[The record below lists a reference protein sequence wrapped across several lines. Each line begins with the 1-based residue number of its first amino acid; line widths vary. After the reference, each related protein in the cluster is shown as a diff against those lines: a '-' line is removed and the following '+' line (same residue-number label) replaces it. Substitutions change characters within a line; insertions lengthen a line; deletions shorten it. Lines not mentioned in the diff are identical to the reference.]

1 MKYELCHLK
10 AIGKYF
16 VAISLLV
23 ALFLCFLLFF
33 LEKQRSKMSTSK
45 NSKVFLLFVPL

>member
-1 MKYELCHLK
+1 MEYKLRHLK

-23 ALFLCFLLFF
+23 VLFLCSLLFF

-45 NSKVFLLFVPL
+45 NSKVFLLFVSL

>member
-1 MKYELCHLK
+1 MKYKLCHLK

-23 ALFLCFLLFF
+23 AL